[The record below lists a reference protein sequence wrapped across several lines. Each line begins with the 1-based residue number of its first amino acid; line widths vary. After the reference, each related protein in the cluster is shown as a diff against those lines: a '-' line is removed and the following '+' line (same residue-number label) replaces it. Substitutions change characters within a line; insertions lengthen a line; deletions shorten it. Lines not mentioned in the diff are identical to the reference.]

1 MLHLI
6 IGKAGTGK
14 TAAIIE
20 KIHDAVRRREGG
32 HIMIVPEQYSHEA
45 ERELCEKCGDTL
57 SLYAEVFSFTGLA
70 RRVRADCGGGAAEYL
85 DKGGR
90 LLCMSLALES
100 IAGRLK
106 IYGAAARKSELQA
119 MLLSA
124 IDELKTACISSDALS
139 RAAEECDGALG
150 EKLEDL
156 ALVYEAYEA
165 VVSNGHAD
173 PADMLTLLAEQ
184 IPESKIDGK
193 THVYIDGFIDFTVQ
207 ELRVITALLNA
218 GADITVCLT
227 VDSMD
232 GDNEIFEMSRRAG
245 RTLIAAA
252 KERGEEYSVEVSERE
267 WNKDASLGF
276 YGDRLFSYTSDCYE
290 GECAVTLRY
299 AESVSAECE
308 FAAAKALEFVRENG
322 CRWRD
327 IAVAVRGFDSYRGI
341 LANVFEQYG
350 VPLFISD
357 RSELMYKPLP
367 LMISL
372 VYDICAKGW
381 EVDDVISYMHT
392 GLTGLDGHES
402 DILEGYIFKW
412 QLRASAWMRA
422 EDWKQHPDGYRG
434 EYDDDTWE
442 RLAEINAA
450 RRKLAAPLAE
460 FQRRS
465 GEAQTAGEQCAALAG
480 LFADINLP
488 EQLENRAAVLAE
500 AGQEE
505 LAQEYAQLWDIVV
518 SALEQ
523 TAAVLTDRQMDRD
536 EFGKLFVL
544 MLSKYDIGT
553 IPVSLDR
560 VSAGDFDRMRRRS
573 IKHLIVLGASD
584 SRIPQSG
591 DNGGVFTDLERRRLS
606 ELDITLGSGADAELW
621 REFSLIYNCLTL
633 PSESLSLCYSL
644 TDDEGQA
651 LHPAF
656 VFNRAQA
663 IFNIKPAA
671 VELDALR
678 ISAPSPALMMA
689 GHAMRGGN
697 AAEQAAKEY
706 FMRSDGERCEA
717 LKKASEM
724 SRGRLSPKAVKS
736 LYGERMKLSASRVD
750 KFASC
755 KFAYFCQ
762 YGLKAEVYEPAGFKP
777 PEIGTF
783 MHYVL
788 ENMAREVKERGG
800 FKKTDD
806 ALIGKITDKYVE
818 QYVHNE
824 LNDFNEK
831 SARFKYLFK
840 RLCRD
845 VRAVAADTAA
855 ELRKSDFEPL
865 DFELNFGDAKKFKPV
880 ELGNGEY
887 SMTLTGVADR
897 VDGWLHKGKLYLRVV
912 DYKTGKKKFSMS
924 DIYYGMGLQM
934 LLYLF
939 ALQSDGEALYG
950 HEIVPAGV
958 MYQPARNAILSS
970 DGDVDAEEAEKER
983 SKELRRS
990 GLVLENDELINA
1002 WENGDDKRY
1011 IPVKFKGG
1019 VPSADDVASLERL
1032 GKLSAHIKGC
1042 LAEMASQLH
1051 RGNIAADPYYKGQQE
1066 NACLNCD
1073 YFDACH
1079 FSDGENGEHC
1089 RYLKKLKPEA
1099 VWNMLEGG
1107 GENG

>member
-20 KIHDAVRRREGG
+20 KIGDAVKRRESG

-70 RRVRADCGGGAAEYL
+70 RRIRSQVGGGAAEYL

-90 LLCMSLALES
+90 LLCMSLALGS
-100 IAGRLK
+100 VGSRLK
-106 IYGAAARKSELQA
+106 VYSAAERKSELQGI
-119 MLLSA
+119 LLSA
-124 IDELKTACISSDALS
+124 IDELKTACISSEMLLE
-139 RAAEECDGALG
+139 AAESCDDALG
-150 EKLEDL
+150 EKLRDL
-156 ALVYEAYEA
+156 ALIYEAYEA
-165 VVSNGHAD
+165 VVANGHAD
-173 PADMLTLLAEQ
+173 PADMLTLLARQ
-184 IPESKIDGK
+184 IPASELGK
-193 THVYIDGFIDFTVQ
+193 DTHIYIDGFIDFTIQ
-207 ELRVITALLNA
+207 EQNVITALLA
-218 GADITVCLT
+218 KGADVTVCLT
-227 VDSMD
+227 VDSME

-245 RTLIAAA
+245 RGLIAAA
-252 KERGEEYSVEVSERE
+252 KENAVEYSVDVSDRE

-276 YGDRLFSYTSDCYE
+276 YGDKLFSYTSEKFE
-290 GECAVTLRY
+290 GECKVSVHSAGSVT
-299 AESVSAECE
+299 EECE
-308 FAAAKALEFVRENG
+308 FAAAHALELVREKG

-327 IAVAVRGFDSYRGI
+327 IAVAVRGFDGYAGV
-341 LANVFEQYG
+341 LANVFEQYE
-350 VPLFISD
+350 VPLFVSD
-357 RSELMYKPLP
+357 RTELLYKPLP

-372 VYDICAKGW
+372 AYDICAKGW

-392 GLTGLDGHES
+392 GLTGLAAEDC
-402 DILEGYIFKW
+402 DLLEGYIFKW
-412 QLRASAWMRA
+412 QLRASAWLR
-422 EDWKQHPDGYRG
+422 EDDWRQHPDGYRG
-434 EYDDDTWE
+434 EYDEESRE
-442 RLAEINAA
+442 RLNRINAA
-450 RRKLAAPLAE
+450 RRKLSGPLIA
-460 FQRRS
+460 FQQRS
-465 GEAQTAGEQCAALAG
+465 GEAHTAEEQCAALSG
-480 LFADINLP
+480 LFADMKLP
-488 EQLENRAAVLAE
+488 EQLERRAEMLTR
-500 AGQEE
+500 AGREE
-505 LAQEYAQLWDIVV
+505 LAQEYAQLWDIIV

-523 TAAVLTDRQMDRD
+523 TAAILTDRQTDRD
-536 EFGKLFVL
+536 EFGKLFSM

-584 SRIPQSG
+584 SRIPKSG

-606 ELDITLGSGADAELW
+606 EMDICLGASGDGELW

-644 TDDEGQA
+644 TDDEGQP
-651 LHPAF
+651 LHPSF

-663 IFNIKPAA
+663 LFDLKN
-671 VELDALR
+671 ESLDLDDVR
-678 ISAPSPALMMA
+678 LSAESPALMMA

-697 AAEQAAKEY
+697 AKERAAGEY
-706 FMRSDGERCEA
+706 FLREKNARMET
-717 LKKASEM
+717 LKKASELT
-724 SRGRLSPKAVKS
+724 RGRLSERAVKA
-736 LYGERMKLSASRVD
+736 LYGERVKLSASKID

-788 ENMAREVKERGG
+788 ENMAKEVREKGG
-800 FKKTDD
+800 FKKVDD
-806 ALIGKITDKYVE
+806 AEIGKITDQYVE
-818 QYVHNE
+818 QYVHE
-824 LNDFNEK
+824 KLNDFNEK
-831 SARFKYLFK
+831 SARFVYLFK
-840 RLCRD
+840 RLSKD
-845 VRAVAADTAA
+845 VRSVAADTAS
-855 ELRKSDFEPL
+855 ELRKSDFTPL
-865 DFELNFGDAKKFKPV
+865 DFELNFADAGKFKPI
-880 ELGNGEY
+880 ELGDGEY
-887 SMTLTGVADR
+887 SMTLTGIADR
-897 VDGWLHKGKLYLRVV
+897 VDGWLHRGKLYLRVV

-939 ALQSDGEALYG
+939 ALQSDGGELYG
-950 HEIVPAGV
+950 EEIVPAGV
-958 MYQPARNAILSS
+958 MYQPARNAILSA
-970 DGDVDAEEAEKER
+970 DGDLDEEEAAKQKN
-983 SKELRRS
+983 KELRRS
-990 GLVLENDELINA
+990 GLVLRDDELINA
-1002 WENGDDKRY
+1002 WENGEDKRY
-1011 IPVKFKGG
+1011 IPVKFKNG
-1019 VPSADDVASLERL
+1019 VPSEDDVASLERL
-1032 GKLSAHIKGC
+1032 GKLAVHIRKT

-1051 RGNIAADPYYKGQQE
+1051 RGNIAADPYYRGQQE

-1089 RYLKKLKPEA
+1089 RYLKKLKPDV
-1099 VWNMLEGG
+1099 VWSMLEGG